1 METNQNN
8 KLKRNIM
15 TAVLVIM
22 VLAIVSMMCF
32 LCVKM
37 NQLEKNLTVI
47 QARLEGQK
55 DNEAFD
61 SVKQQSNLSG
71 ETTSVSS
78 TDAEQVV
85 SSAIVAERPIDI
97 SGAEPEASHKV
108 YLTFDDGPSK
118 NTEKILDILDEYGVK
133 ATFFVVGK
141 EGEENAERLR
151 MICERGHTI
160 GMHSYS
166 HDYSEIYE
174 SVEAFRADF
183 LESKQY
189 IYDATGVE
197 TMHYRFP
204 GGSSNAL
211 SDLSMQVFIDFLKEQ
226 GMEYY
231 DWNVSSGDGA
241 GIVVPAE
248 VILENCTAKLS
259 RYDTAIVLM
268 HDSAAKSTTVEALPQ
283 IIETILA
290 MEDTVILPITENTQP
305 IHHAIKIK
313 EMPKEE
319 TATEEAEELKEE
331 AVKEES
337 DEKEADEEEPKKEEV
352 TEETQE
358 TESTEKE
365 EQTIVEQTN
374 DRKQEEKLEQEK
386 EDVTEHQEE
395 TEE

>member
-1 METNQNN
+1 METNQKS
-8 KLKRNIM
+8 KLKRNMIA
-15 TAVLVIM
+15 AVLVIM

-37 NQLEKNLTVI
+37 NHLENNLTVL

-55 DNEAFD
+55 SNETFD
-61 SVKQQSNLSG
+61 SVKQQEYPTEEATPVPLT
-71 ETTSVSS
+71 E
-78 TDAEQVV
+78 AEQVV
-85 SSAIVAERPIDI
+85 SSAIVAQRPADI
-97 SGAEPEASHKV
+97 SGTEPEAAHKV

-151 MICERGHTI
+151 MIYERGHTI

-174 SVEAFRADF
+174 SEEAFRADF
-183 LESKQY
+183 LKSKQF
-189 IYDATGVE
+189 IFDATGVE
-197 TMHYRFP
+197 TIHYRFP

-241 GIVVPAE
+241 SILVPAE

-259 RYDTAIVLM
+259 RYDTSIVLM

-305 IHHAIKIK
+305 VHHAIKKKNVQK
-313 EMPKEE
+313 EEQATEEPEAGEKTKEE
-319 TATEEAEELKEE
+319 TVEKEDSKIEDIKVEDTKKEAQEKQP
-331 AVKEES
+331 S
-337 DEKEADEEEPKKEEV
+337 DEKE
-352 TEETQE
+352 
-358 TESTEKE
+358 EK
-365 EQTIVEQTN
+365 QSKN
-374 DRKQEEKLEQEK
+374 QEEN
-386 EDVTEHQEE
+386 
-395 TEE
+395 